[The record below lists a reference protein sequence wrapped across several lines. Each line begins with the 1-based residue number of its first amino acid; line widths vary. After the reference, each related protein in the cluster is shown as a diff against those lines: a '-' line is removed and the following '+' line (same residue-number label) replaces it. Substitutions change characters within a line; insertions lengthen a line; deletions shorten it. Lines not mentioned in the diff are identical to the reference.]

1 MTPLTLEQLRA
12 FVREVADFPRPGVLF
27 RDITPLLADAR
38 AFSSTMALLAERI
51 APYEPDGIVA
61 IESRGFIFGAALSLH
76 MKLPLQLVRKQG
88 KLPGKSV
95 GISYQL
101 EYGSDRVEIHA
112 DAIQSGSSYALVD
125 DLIATGGTAAAAAE
139 LIELQKGSIACCA
152 FVIELDFLRGR
163 ERLPDRAVESL
174 IRY

>member
-112 DAIQSGSSYALVD
+112 DAIQPSSSYALVD